1 MAVLFSIEFNIPEEK
16 LHQLGLFNVF
26 LDEDSHFFINIKR
39 LQATT
44 VPEFVGA
51 YEKVNRYFYEIGLLL
66 KQSSSNK
73 DRTYREAIKRF
84 DFPEVNG
91 INLGFSSGHHG
102 AGFGSMLREQIIK
115 DAHEIIRSGSEQPEI
130 FHLVG
135 LFEENVGPDRLSDMV
150 ARIIYD
156 SILTYSKRV
165 YRELEISASTF
176 PEYKFSDGIL
186 INPYKGIKLLLLP
199 TDILHEL
206 PIARCWDDIDR
217 VCRENDAI
225 RAEINDLVSAK
236 WAKMASSE
244 KKRYLREWVFKNPER
259 VSRIVDSYRKATVDA
274 YDPLSDIDYL
284 VGYMRNTFAV
294 TSDKNTSSFET
305 SLDIV
310 DNYREWVEYHRGSSI
325 IQSASSRTREKTVQR
340 TLHAIALMYCKKFD
354 WDISPEVDSG
364 RGPVDFKISR
374 GSDKTVIE
382 IKLTSN
388 TECVHGLEVQIEEY
402 AKSESTNNK
411 LFILVNTGQNE
422 GRVNTVLE
430 KYEEMLH
437 AGLNPAQVVII
448 DAKEKASA
456 STYQPG

>member
-1 MAVLFSIEFNIPEEK
+1 MAVLLSTEFGIPEEK
-16 LHQLGLFNVF
+16 LHQIGLFNVF

-39 LQATT
+39 LQVTT

-51 YEKVNRYFYEIGLLL
+51 YEKVNLYFQEIGLLL
-66 KQSSSNK
+66 KTSRSNK
-73 DRTYREAIKRF
+73 DRTYREAVKRF
-84 DFPEVNG
+84 NFPEVNG
-91 INLGFSSGHHG
+91 INLGFSSGRHG
-102 AGFGSMLREQIIK
+102 AGFGTMLREKIIK
-115 DAHEIIRSGSEQPEI
+115 DAYEIIQNGSEQPEI

-156 SILTYSKRV
+156 SILAYSKRV
-165 YRELEISASTF
+165 YSELEISAGTF

-186 INPYKGIKLLLLP
+186 INPYKDIKLLLLP
-199 TDILHEL
+199 IDILHEL

-225 RAEINDLVSAK
+225 RAELNDVVSAE

-244 KKRYLREWVFKNPER
+244 RKRYLREWVFKNPER
-259 VSRIVDSYRKATVDA
+259 AGRIVDSYRTATIDA
-274 YDPLSDIDYL
+274 YDPLSDVDYL

-294 TSDKNTSSFET
+294 TSDENKSSFET

-310 DNYREWVEYHRGSSI
+310 DNYREWVEFHRGSSI
-325 IQSASSRTREKTVQR
+325 IQNAGSREKEKTVQR
-340 TLHAIALMYCKKFD
+340 TFHAVALMYCKKFN
-354 WDISPEVDSG
+354 WDISPEEDSG

-374 GSDKTVIE
+374 GTDKTVIE

-388 TECVHGLEVQIEEY
+388 AECVHGLEVQIEEY
-402 AKSESTNNK
+402 SKSEATNNK

-422 GRVNTVLE
+422 GRVNTVLQKHE
-430 KYEEMLH
+430 AMLN
-437 AGLNPAQVVII
+437 AGLNPARVVII
-448 DAKEKASA
+448 DAKEKDSA
-456 STYQPG
+456 STYRPD